1 MIRDLFKANP
11 WVGSDG
17 VLATFGDQGTAAN
30 PPPQES
36 SSALRLYL
44 HLGQAAWGGS
54 MPPPQKSPEAQQ
66 LSQTAGSQRRASL
79 VQKSSLESRKRVCED
94 SLKAVARRGDGRK
107 VRSGSESTGWAQERL
122 RVTLGARKAAAVLR

>member
-1 MIRDLFKANP
+1 
-11 WVGSDG
+11 
-17 VLATFGDQGTAAN
+17 
-30 PPPQES
+30 
-36 SSALRLYL
+36 
-44 HLGQAAWGGS
+44 

-94 SLKAVARRGDGRK
+94 SESCGQERRREEGE
-107 VRSGSESTGWAQERL
+107 SGSESTGWAQERL